1 MLNTVLLCGDSG
13 HKEASVNDNWI
24 ADVLD
29 RVDERYA
36 RESAEREAGAGRFS
50 GIYWL
55 VFFAAT
61 LGVPAGLWHYNLDFT
76 GLLGSVWQSLSEL
89 LAG

>member
-1 MLNTVLLCGDSG
+1 MD
-13 HKEASVNDNWI
+13 DNWMT
-24 ADVLD
+24 DVLD

-55 VFFAAT
+55 VFFAVT
-61 LGVPAGLWHYNLDFT
+61 LGVPAGLWHYNPDII
-76 GLLGSVWQSLSEL
+76 GLIGSMWQSLVVP